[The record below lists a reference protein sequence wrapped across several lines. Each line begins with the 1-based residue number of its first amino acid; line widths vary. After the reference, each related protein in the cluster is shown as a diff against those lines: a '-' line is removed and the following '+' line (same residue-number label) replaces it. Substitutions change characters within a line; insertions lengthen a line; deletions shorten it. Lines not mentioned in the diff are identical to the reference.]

1 MLRHLLE
8 SNSFTKNE
16 TELLLTVAE
25 NISKHP
31 EEYRELA
38 RYKRLATLFYESST
52 RTRISFETAMQK
64 LGGDVIGFPSAEVSS
79 ASKGESVEDTIRVI
93 QCYADIVAMR
103 HPKEGT
109 ARLASEYSRIPIIN
123 AGDGSNEHPS
133 QTMLDL
139 YTIKQRLGR
148 LDNFVIGFCG
158 DLKYGRT
165 VHSLTQILNKY
176 YSGIEF
182 YFISPEELRMPDRFL
197 SENMQYSVSDN
208 LEATIDKLD
217 ILYMTRIQQERFS
230 SQEEY
235 MRFNGVYVLDENK
248 MKRAKDNMA
257 VLHPFPR
264 VNEITLEVDKD
275 PRAAYF
281 DQVQNG
287 LYIRMALIM
296 ALLGIKD
303 PISGQLILAL

>member
-8 SNSFTKNE
+8 SYSFTKE
-16 TELLLTVAE
+16 EVSSLLTVAE
-25 NISKHP
+25 NIAKHP
-31 EEYRELA
+31 EEYREVA
-38 RYKRLATLFYESST
+38 KYKQLATLFYEPST
-52 RTRISFETAMQK
+52 RTRISFETAMHK
-64 LGGDVIGFPSAEVSS
+64 LGGDVVGFPSADVSS
-79 ASKGESVEDTIRVI
+79 VSKGESVEDTIRVV

-103 HPKEGT
+103 HPVAGMPK
-109 ARLASEYSRIPIIN
+109 LASEYSNIPVIN

-133 QTMLDL
+133 QTLLDL

-148 LDNFVIGFCG
+148 LDNFTIGFCG
-158 DLKYGRT
+158 DLKFGRT

-176 YSGIEF
+176 YSGVEF
-182 YFISPEELRMPDRFL
+182 YFISPDELKMPEQFL
-197 SENMQYSVSDN
+197 NGDMKYSEVNS

-230 SQEEY
+230 SKEEY
-235 MRFNGVYVLDENK
+235 MKFNGIYVLDEDK
-248 MKRAKDNMA
+248 MKLAKSEMA

-264 VNEITLEVDKD
+264 VNEITPEIDKD

-281 DQVQNG
+281 NQVQNG

-296 ALLGIKD
+296 ALLNIKD
-303 PISGQLILAL
+303 PVSGRLVLK

>member
-1 MLRHLLE
+1 
-8 SNSFTKNE
+8 
-16 TELLLTVAE
+16 
-25 NISKHP
+25 
-31 EEYRELA
+31 
-38 RYKRLATLFYESST
+38 
-52 RTRISFETAMQK
+52 
-64 LGGDVIGFPSAEVSS
+64 
-79 ASKGESVEDTIRVI
+79 RVI

-103 HPKEGT
+103 HPKEGM
-109 ARLASEYSRIPIIN
+109 ARLASEYSGIPIIN

-182 YFISPEELRMPDRFL
+182 YFISPEELKMPDRFL
-197 SENMQYSVSDN
+197 EENMKYSEVNN
-208 LEATIDKLD
+208 LETTIDKLD

-230 SQEEY
+230 SKEEY

-248 MKRAKDNMA
+248 MKRAKNNMA

-264 VNEITLEVDKD
+264 VNEILLEVDKD

-303 PISGQLILAL
+303 PISGQLILD

>member
-8 SNSFTKNE
+8 SHNFTKSE
-16 TELLLTVAE
+16 TELLMIVAE

-38 RYKRLATLFYESST
+38 KYKHIATLFYESST

-79 ASKGESVEDTIRVI
+79 VSKGESVEDTIRVI

-103 HPKEGT
+103 HNKEGM

-158 DLKYGRT
+158 DLKFGRT

-182 YFISPEELRMPDRFL
+182 YFISPEELKMPDRFL
-197 SENMQYSVSDN
+197 EKNMKYTEVND
-208 LEATIDKLD
+208 LETTIDKLD

-230 SQEEY
+230 SKEEY
-235 MRFNGVYVLDENK
+235 MRFNGVYVLDEDK
-248 MKRAKDNMA
+248 MKHAKNNMA

-264 VNEITLEVDKD
+264 VNEITLGVDKD

-287 LYIRMALIM
+287 LYVRMALIM

-303 PISGQLILAL
+303 PISGQFILN

>member
-8 SNSFTKNE
+8 SNNFTKNE
-16 TELLLTVAE
+16 TESLLMVAE
-25 NISKHP
+25 NISKYP
-31 EEYRELA
+31 EKYRELA
-38 RYKRLATLFYESST
+38 KYKRLATLFYESST

-109 ARLASEYSRIPIIN
+109 ARLASEYSGIPIIN

-197 SENMQYSVSDN
+197 EENMKYSEVND
-208 LEATIDKLD
+208 LETTIDKLD

-230 SQEEY
+230 SKEEY
-235 MRFNGVYVLDENK
+235 MRFNGVYVLDGNK
-248 MKRAKDNMA
+248 MKHAKNSMA
-257 VLHPFPR
+257 VMHPFPR

-303 PISGQLILAL
+303 PISGQLILN

>member
-8 SNSFTKNE
+8 SNNFTKNE
-16 TELLLTVAE
+16 TESLLMVAE
-25 NISKHP
+25 NISKYP
-31 EEYRELA
+31 EKYRELA
-38 RYKRLATLFYESST
+38 KYKRLATLFYESST

-109 ARLASEYSRIPIIN
+109 ARLASEYSGIPIIN

-165 VHSLTQILNKY
+165 VHSLIQILNKY

-182 YFISPEELRMPDRFL
+182 YFISPEELKMPDRFL
-197 SENMQYSVSDN
+197 EENMKYSEVND
-208 LEATIDKLD
+208 LETTIDKLD

-230 SQEEY
+230 SKEEY
-235 MRFNGVYVLDENK
+235 MRFNGVYVLDGNK
-248 MKRAKDNMA
+248 MKNAKNSMA
-257 VLHPFPR
+257 VMHPFPR

-281 DQVQNG
+281 EQVQNG

-303 PISGQLILAL
+303 PISGQLILN

>member
-16 TELLLTVAE
+16 TELLLMVAE
-25 NISKHP
+25 NISKYP
-31 EEYRELA
+31 EKYRELA
-38 RYKRLATLFYESST
+38 KYKRLATLFYESST

-109 ARLASEYSRIPIIN
+109 SRLASEYSRIPIIN

-182 YFISPEELRMPDRFL
+182 YFISPEELKMPDRFL
-197 SENMQYSVSDN
+197 EENMKYSEVNN
-208 LEATIDKLD
+208 LETTIDKLD

-248 MKRAKDNMA
+248 MKHAKDSMA

-275 PRAAYF
+275 ARAAYF

-303 PISGQLILAL
+303 PISGQLILN

>member
-8 SNSFTKNE
+8 SHNFTKDE
-16 TELLLTVAE
+16 TESLLMVAE
-25 NISKHP
+25 NISKQP

-38 RYKRLATLFYESST
+38 KYKRLATLFYESST

-79 ASKGESVEDTIRVI
+79 VSKGESVEDTIRVI

-103 HPKEGT
+103 HNKEGM

-158 DLKYGRT
+158 DLKFGRT

-182 YFISPEELRMPDRFL
+182 YFISPEELKMPDRFL
-197 SENMQYSVSDN
+197 EKNMKYTEVND
-208 LEATIDKLD
+208 LETTIDKLD

-230 SQEEY
+230 SKEEY
-235 MRFNGVYVLDENK
+235 MRFNGVYVLDEDK
-248 MKRAKDNMA
+248 MKHAKNNMA

-264 VNEITLEVDKD
+264 VNEITLGVDKD

-287 LYIRMALIM
+287 LYVRMALIM

-303 PISGQLILAL
+303 PISGQFILN